1 MATLHTD
8 EASQLPGTIQ
18 SWGQVGQIVMV
29 RDMGSLIKP
38 LTPTTTHPSTFN

>member
-1 MATLHTD
+1 MATLHTN

-18 SWGQVGQIVMV
+18 SWGQVGQIVIV